1 MPCKPHHHEHGHHHA
16 HHHGH
21 HHDAAG
27 NISVAFWLNA
37 AFVVV
42 EIVGGLWTNSVAI
55 LSDALHDFGDCLSLL
70 TAWYLQKKAA
80 QPRSAAYS
88 YGYKRFSLLGAIF
101 LAGVLTVSSVWV
113 ITEAVERVL
122 HPEAVHAAGM
132 VWIALA
138 GIAINGAAALRVK
151 HGTSL
156 NERMVYLHILEDA
169 LGWVTVLI
177 ASIVMYFVDVPIL
190 DPLLSIAI
198 SLWVLWHVVRGMKA
212 TFTILLQAVPDGLC
226 MRALTE
232 ELLAIEGIADVHD
245 LHVWSMDGESHVMTL
260 HAVVHGISPCEAKAA
275 IKRVAE
281 AHHIT
286 HTTIEIDQPNT
297 PCCYAH
303 VR

>member
-1 MPCKPHHHEHGHHHA
+1 MACHGHHH
-16 HHHGH
+16 HHGHGH
-21 HHDAAG
+21 HHDDATE
-27 NISVAFWLNA
+27 NISAAFWLNA
-37 AFVVV
+37 LFVVV
-42 EIVGGLWTNSVAI
+42 EIVGGLWTNSIAI

-70 TAWYLQKKAA
+70 VAWLMQKKAK

-101 LAGVLTVSSVWV
+101 LAGMLTVSSVWIIV
-113 ITEAVERVL
+113 EAIERVL
-122 HPEAVHAAGM
+122 APQAVKAEGM
-132 VWIALA
+132 VWIAVV
-138 GIAINGAAALRVK
+138 GIIINGIAALRVK
-151 HGTSL
+151 RGTSL

-169 LGWVTVLI
+169 LGWVAVLI

-226 MRALTE
+226 MRRLTE
-232 ELLAIEGIADVHD
+232 ELLAIEGIDDVHD

-260 HAVVHGISPCEAKAA
+260 HAVVRGISPCEAKRA

-281 AHHIT
+281 AYHIE
-286 HTTIEIDQPNT
+286 HTTVEVDLPDA
-297 PCCYAH
+297 PCCYAD